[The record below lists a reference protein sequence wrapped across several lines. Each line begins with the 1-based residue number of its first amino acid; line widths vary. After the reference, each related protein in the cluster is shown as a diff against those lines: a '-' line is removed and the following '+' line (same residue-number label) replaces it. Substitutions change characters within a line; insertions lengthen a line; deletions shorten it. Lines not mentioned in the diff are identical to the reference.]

1 MIVSGDPQDIETP
14 TIIYTFNRISS
25 VGDIKDAV
33 GDALGDDIAKFQA
46 VKINASF
53 HILLEHHAH
62 NKGHGSTKVPGTDD
76 YVSYALS
83 RDAANQSKL
92 IPQLIQQTYIDS
104 DCSAY
109 TDYLHREIQGVID
122 AKTHQ
127 SSSTKYVAI
136 TGITLKVFRMR
147 YTGVAD
153 LIHGFEDLYNSS
165 NKAIYT
171 CASCQNCCVLEA
183 IFIARKPD
191 EYRSLKGNPRQILAR
206 MLGQY
211 YNLFGKVM
219 TLPFAGVDAASTLLM
234 AAKKYNFSFSLFKRD
249 PKFVDDDTTPP
260 IVFQDAITPP
270 DPPTPPKHFNLL
282 CCVNEN
288 K

>member
-1 MIVSGDPQDIETP
+1 
-14 TIIYTFNRISS
+14 
-25 VGDIKDAV
+25 
-33 GDALGDDIAKFQA
+33 
-46 VKINASF
+46 
-53 HILLEHHAH
+53 
-62 NKGHGSTKVPGTDD
+62 VPGTDD

-83 RDAANQSKL
+83 HDAANQSKL

-104 DCSAY
+104 DHSTY
-109 TDYLHREIQGVID
+109 TNYLHREIQGIMD

-136 TGITLKVFRMR
+136 TSLTLKVFRMR
-147 YTGVAD
+147 HTGVAD
-153 LIHGFEDLYNSS
+153 LIHGFKDPYNRS

-211 YNLFGKVM
+211 YDLFEKPM

-234 AAKKYNFSFSLFKRD
+234 VAKKYNFSFSLFKRE
-249 PKFVDDDTTPP
+249 PKFADDDTTPP
-260 IVFQDAITPP
+260 VVFQDAITPP
-270 DPPTPPKHFNLL
+270 DLPTPPKHFNLL
-282 CCVNEN
+282 CCSSEVKQHVMFIKSIDDLAHFHICPHCKIYLLTRSSYNHHKERFN
-288 K
+288 AHVAKCDGKFHPRPKLELYNITLPSNL